1 MSLLTVHE
9 YQQLAV
15 GDDLDAPCPSVS
27 NGQAAALLSL
37 RTVYGFDVFKFT
49 GKNKITA
56 QQYVGVVQVGDLT
69 VEVLPKIDRID
80 DDSKIRRNL
89 VAMLA
94 VVRDLRI
101 SDGDVAHIATQR
113 SGILEILIRIFC
125 DKLFEQVHK
134 GMLRRYESRSENLN
148 VVRGKIGIT
157 EQIRLNSTNPERMF
171 CHFDEFHENIPLNQ
185 ILKACLRLLA
195 RISVDSSNQ
204 RKINELLFVLDTV
217 ADIAPSALPWHQINF
232 DRTSNRFEPIYKLA
246 ELFLKATPP
255 DISGGGTQGFSLF
268 FEMNAL
274 FEEYIGRMAK
284 RTFQQEGHS
293 IRLQGPRRYL
303 AVAEKTRREVFALKP
318 DIVALKDKVPVWIMD
333 TKWKVL
339 LPEDAK
345 EGVAQGDMYQMY
357 AYAQRYDCPD
367 IMLLYPHHS
376 NLGTEAGMRASYAL
390 TDADSEGC
398 DRPLR
403 RIRVGTIDLV
413 DLSTIKDQ
421 LRVLVGE
428 LA

>member
-94 VVRDLRI
+94 AVRDLRI
-101 SDGDVAHIATQR
+101 SEGDIARVATQR
-113 SGILEILIRIFC
+113 AGILEILIRIFC

-134 GMLRRYESRSENLN
+134 GVLRRYESRSENLN

-157 EQIRLNSTNPERMF
+157 EQIRLNSTNPERLF
-171 CHFDEFHENIPLNQ
+171 CHFDEFHDNIPLNQ

-195 RISVDSSNQ
+195 RTSLDSSNQ
-204 RKINELLFVLDTV
+204 RKINELLLVLDTV
-217 ADIAPSALPWHQINF
+217 TDVAQSALPWHQINF
-232 DRTSNRFEPIYKLA
+232 DRTTNRFEPIYKLA
-246 ELFLKATPP
+246 ELFLRSTPP
-255 DISGGGTQGFSLF
+255 DISGGGAQGFSLF
-268 FEMNAL
+268 FEMNTL
-274 FEEYIGRMAK
+274 FEQYIGRMAK
-284 RTFQQEGHS
+284 RTFQKEG
-293 IRLQGPRRYL
+293 INVRLQGPRRYL
-303 AVAEKTRREVFALKP
+303 AMAEKSRREVFALKP
-318 DIVALKDKVPVWIMD
+318 DIVAIKDTAPAWIID

-339 LPEDAK
+339 SLEDAK

-357 AYAQRYDCPD
+357 AYAQRYNCPD
-367 IMLLYPHHS
+367 VMLLYPHHT
-376 NLGTEAGMRASYAL
+376 NLGTEPGLRTSYILCNSQAPAAGKTFS
-390 TDADSEGC
+390 T
-398 DRPLR
+398 
-403 RIRVGTIDLV
+403 IKIGTIDLA
-413 DLSTIKDQ
+413 DLSTIQWQ
-421 LRVLVGE
+421 LRRLVD
-428 LA
+428 AS

>member
-1 MSLLTVHE
+1 MALLSVHE
-9 YQQLAV
+9 HQQLTV
-15 GDDLDAPCPSVS
+15 GDDQKTASVS
-27 NGQAAALLSL
+27 NSQAAALLAL
-37 RTVYGFDVFKFT
+37 RKIYGFDVFKYS
-49 GKNKITA
+49 GKDKISA
-56 QQYVGVVQVGDLT
+56 RHYVGVVQVGDLT
-69 VEVLPKIDRID
+69 VEVLPKIDGIVD
-80 DDSKIRRNL
+80 AVQIRRNL

-101 SDGDVAHIATQR
+101 KDGDVARIGTQR

-134 GMLRRYESRSENLN
+134 GILRKYESRTENLN

-157 EQIRLNSTNPERMF
+157 EQIRLNSTNPERLF
-171 CHFDEFHENIPLNQ
+171 CHFDEFDENIPLNQ

-204 RKINELLFVLDTV
+204 RKINELLLVLDTV

-232 DRTSNRFEPIYKLA
+232 DRTSNRFEPTYKLA

-255 DISGGGTQGFSLF
+255 DLSGGGAQGFSLF
-268 FEMNAL
+268 FEMSAL

-284 RTFQQEGHS
+284 RTFQQDGVN

-303 AVAEKTRREVFALKP
+303 AVAEESRREVFALKP
-318 DIVALKDKVPVWIMD
+318 DIVAIKDKVPVWIID

-339 LPEDAK
+339 SLEDAK

-376 NLGTEAGMRASYAL
+376 NLGAVPGRRATYAL
-390 TDADSEGC
+390 TDAGSEGC
-398 DRPLR
+398 DRPSR
-403 RIRVGTIDLV
+403 RIRVGTIDLA

-421 LRVLVGE
+421 LQVLVGE
-428 LA
+428 SA